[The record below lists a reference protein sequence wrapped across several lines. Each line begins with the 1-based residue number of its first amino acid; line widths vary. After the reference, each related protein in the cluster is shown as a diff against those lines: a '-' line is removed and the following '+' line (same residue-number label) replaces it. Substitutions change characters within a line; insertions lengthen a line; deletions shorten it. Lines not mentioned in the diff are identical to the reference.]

1 MKVRT
6 IVSAVTAASLAFGNA
21 AFAQSTGASDQA
33 QMRDN
38 RGNIVRDATPNHVDA
53 NGQLQGNFQGVR
65 RGDEFRGDDG
75 RNQRGQIPQR
85 ADERNYRGD
94 ARGYDNRGY
103 DNRGYDNRGYDNRG
117 YDNRDYD
124 NRGNVNR
131 GYDNGGYE
139 YRNYGFREGG
149 YRGQGRGVG
158 PSESWYRGDRLPYE
172 YRTHHYVVD
181 DWRSHH
187 LYAPP
192 RGYQWVQ
199 SGGDYLLV
207 AVATGII
214 ASILLNQ

>member
-1 MKVRT
+1 MRIRK
-6 IVSAVTAASLAFGNA
+6 IVSAVTAASLAFGTT

-38 RGNIVRDATPNHVDA
+38 RGNIVRDATPNRVDA

-65 RGDEFRGDDG
+65 RGDEFRSDDG
-75 RNQRGQIPQR
+75 RNQRGQVARP
-85 ADERNYRGD
+85 ADPRNYRGEARGFD
-94 ARGYDNRGY
+94 NRRGYDNRA
-103 DNRGYDNRGYDNRG
+103 
-117 YDNRDYD
+117 
-124 NRGNVNR
+124 
-131 GYDNGGYE
+131 YE
-139 YRNYGFREGG
+139 PRNYGYQEGG
-149 YRGQGRGVG
+149 WRGRGRGVG
-158 PSESWYRGDRLPYE
+158 PSQSWYRGDRLPPQ
-172 YRTHHYVVD
+172 YRSRHYVVD
-181 DWRSHH
+181 DWRGHH